1 MKHVRIKP
9 PAYAGEKRIA
19 QIAYWPDP
27 VAILAILKLPARRLG
42 HFLMEMLPDGLCGF
56 AGDDGGEGFRAGL
69 LHIAQAAEVGK
80 QALAGLRAHTGNLE
94 QLGVSIAHRPALA
107 MIADGKAMALVANE
121 LDKMQHRRAAI
132 EDDGLVFA
140 AVDVNNLFLFRDR
153 GQRLR
158 SEAQGFKSLGG
169 GVELAEAA

>member
-56 AGDDGGEGFRAGL
+56 TGDDGGEGFRAGL
-69 LHIAQAAEVGK
+69 LHIAQ
-80 QALAGLRAHTGNLE
+80 
-94 QLGVSIAHRPALA
+94 RPALA

-140 AVDVNNLFLFRDR
+140 AIDVNNLFL
-153 GQRLR
+153 
-158 SEAQGFKSLGG
+158 
-169 GVELAEAA
+169 